1 MVVLFV
7 ALFLLCFCFIRI
19 CLFPL
24 LAVIQCI
31 CYKNVTLESKQY
43 VLDAQE
49 EFQYFTI
56 KASSVA
62 NKMEI
67 STQLSECGLL
77 L

>member
-7 ALFLLCFCFIRI
+7 ALFLFFHFICI

-31 CYKNVTLESKQY
+31 FYKNVTLKLKQY

-49 EFQYFTI
+49 GFQYFTI

-67 STQLSECGLL
+67 STKLSE
-77 L
+77 